1 MLRFDDENPKIAH
14 HLTSNLI
21 QTNHRRILKN
31 PQNGFFKSVL
41 SLVQRWHL
49 DENSEA
55 EVQAVVEQ
63 QYFLSVPVPV
73 QHMAIFNHSVAE
85 PDRNI

>member
-31 PQNGFFKSVL
+31 PFFKSVL
-41 SLVQRWHL
+41 SLVQKWHL
-49 DENSEA
+49 DEA
-55 EVQAVVEQ
+55 EVRAVVEQ
-63 QYFLSVPVPV
+63 KYFLEVPVPV